1 MIVRGQLFHR
11 GENGEGNLIRT
22 SHTLGK
28 AQLESVKSAQGNSV
42 SESV

>member
-22 SHTLGK
+22 PHTLGK
-28 AQLESVKSAQGNSV
+28 AQPRTTGGLL
-42 SESV
+42 

>member
-28 AQLESVKSAQGNSV
+28 AQLESGQLSFNKVTQSV
-42 SESV
+42 